1 MCYIWKHRR
10 WISQSSASMFQH
22 SSQLN
27 TVWTWSIG
35 PVLLLTATLPVSI
48 LSQWC
53 HQSGANTSPM
63 PLDRAQLCPTN
74 CEVRIA
80 TLVSSRCAKILFEWS
95 TPPLPPYS
103 FTCSKLKY
111 PKRRSLRGHSSN
123 GKLKHFTFWSK
134 SVRAHVGRKSVAA
147 QYWRWGDERGRL
159 FHTAHTGLLPHW
171 LPHWSAAPSMSPSKM
186 ATDLWCDVLP
196 WCSQAG
202 VVLSLILNSV
212 HPNGSALNWSS

>member
-1 MCYIWKHRR
+1 
-10 WISQSSASMFQH
+10 MFQH
-22 SSQLN
+22 STQLN
-27 TVWTWSIG
+27 TVWTWFTG
-35 PVLLLTATLPVSI
+35 PVLPLLTATLPVSI

-53 HQSGANTSPM
+53 HHSGANTSPM
-63 PLDRAQLCPTN
+63 PLDRARWYNCVRPTARWELPLWCHLVVPRSCSSDQHRLCHQIHSHV
-74 CEVRIA
+74 EV
-80 TLVSSRCAKILFEWS
+80 EWH
-95 TPPLPPYS
+95 
-103 FTCSKLKY
+103 Y

-171 LPHWSAAPSMSPSKM
+171 LPHWSAAPSMSPSRM
-186 ATDLWCDVLP
+186 ATDLWCDLLP